1 MEVKMQKYF
10 IFVVVLILMIGC
22 TPKEAGTEQELLES
36 LKTEETDS
44 VAVTESK
51 PIVEE
56 TTEQVAKQTEEI
68 AEKEISEKEVIEDEA
83 NLWSSYRSAK
93 DAVKEADA
101 DGDYIKQVKH
111 LLEAA
116 EFANALQR
124 YDIEAWQ
131 YNNAGYA
138 LIEDFK
144 EKTEYMSVMDALNKL
159 ELKSEIME
167 YRKETRSF
175 MSIEKDLLT
184 EASKYLVKAKEIDDK
199 LESSSRTTIIA
210 NNILFVNDVLS
221 FLNVGEK

>member
-1 MEVKMQKYF
+1 MKKYF
-10 IFVVVLILMIGC
+10 MFAVVVLLIIGC
-22 TPKEAGTEQELLES
+22 NSKESGTEQKLIES
-36 LKTEETDS
+36 LKSEEKADS
-44 VAVTESK
+44 IVVTEPE
-51 PIVEE
+51 PIAEK
-56 TTEQVAKQTEEI
+56 TTEQTVKI
-68 AEKEISEKEVIEDEA
+68 AEKEISDKEVSDKEVIEDEA

-93 DAVKEADA
+93 DAVKEAEA
-101 DGDYIKQVKH
+101 SNDYTKQAQH

-116 EFANALQR
+116 GFANALHR
-124 YDIEAWQ
+124 FDIEAWQ

-175 MSIEKDLLT
+175 MSIEKELLT
-184 EASKYLVKAKEIDDK
+184 EAGKHLAKAKEIDDK
-199 LESSSRTTIIA
+199 LEASSRTTIIA

-221 FLNVGEK
+221 FLNVGETE